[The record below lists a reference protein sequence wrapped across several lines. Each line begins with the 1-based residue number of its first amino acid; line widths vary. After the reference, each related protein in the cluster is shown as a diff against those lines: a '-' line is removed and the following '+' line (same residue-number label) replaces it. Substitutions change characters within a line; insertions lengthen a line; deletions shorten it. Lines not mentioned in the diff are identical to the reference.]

1 MTLFSYLLQHSAK
14 RMAILISLL
23 AASPLA
29 VQAQVAFS
37 PPTNVSNGPAPQYG
51 QQMIVDSA
59 GNVDIV
65 WTGPVFNRSTDGGST
80 FSAPVQVSNGSGE
93 WGFPL
98 SHSMAL
104 DKAGNIYIAWAGS
117 GPPGGSYGIFI
128 SRSSDAGAT
137 FSVPVS
143 LTNTYALRPQVTV
156 DPSGKI
162 DIVWLALTGRTQ
174 TSPGSPD
181 SPPQYAYDFTA
192 YFSQSSDGGNTFSPA
207 TAVFTSQEQNSSQ
220 QSPSIQLAVDASGN
234 IYVLGEG
241 GGGQFVLVARSNNG
255 GATFSITY
263 VQNQPISSPDSAKM
277 ALDAAGNI
285 DVVWTHWINRYHVL
299 FSRST
304 DGGATFSPPVDLT
317 PLSPGAESPKMAV
330 DSSGNINVAWL
341 DYSPGYFGVFFARS
355 TDGITFST
363 PEALSTDP
371 ALGYG
376 LGPYSI
382 AIAVDSHGNISV
394 VWEDND
400 SADRYQNQYGSQQ
413 WDIYFTGSSDGGATF
428 QGPVNVSNTSG
439 ISASPVIAVDASS
452 TAYITWMFSPPS
464 PYNFNVYFSRSVALS
479 SLSLKPSSVIGGPL
493 GSSTGTV
500 TLSGPA
506 PSGGAIVSLSSSN
519 PSVASVPASVTVPAG
534 ATSATFTVNTSIVV
548 GSTTVTISGSYNGTT
563 QSASLTVLL

>member
-1 MTLFSYLLQHSAK
+1 MTLFSYVLRHSTK

-29 VQAQVAFS
+29 LQAQVAFS

-65 WTGPVFNRSTDGGST
+65 WTGPVFSRSTDGGST

-93 WGFPL
+93 WG
-98 SHSMAL
+98 HSMAL
-104 DKAGNIYIAWAGS
+104 DKADNIYIAWAGS
-117 GPPGGSYGIFI
+117 GPLGGSYGIFI

-137 FSVPVS
+137 FSAPVS
-143 LTNTYALRPQVTV
+143 LSNAYASRPQVAV

-162 DIVWLALTGRTQ
+162 DIVWVVWTGTTQ
-174 TSPGSPD
+174 TSPGSLD

-220 QSPSIQLAVDASGN
+220 QGPSVQLAVDASSN
-234 IYVLGEG
+234 IDVLGEG
-241 GGGQFVLVARSNNG
+241 GGGQFVLLARSNNG

-263 VQNQPISSPDSAKM
+263 VQNQPTSYQDSAKM

-285 DVVWTHWINRYHVL
+285 DVVWEHWINRYHVF

-304 DGGATFSPPVDLT
+304 DGGATFSPPVDVT

-341 DYSPGYFGVFFARS
+341 DYSPGYFGVFFAGS
-355 TDGITFST
+355 TDGGATFST
-363 PEALSTDP
+363 PKALSTDP

-413 WDIYFTGSSDGGATF
+413 WDIYFTSSRDGGATF
-428 QGPVNVSNTSG
+428 QGPVTVSNTSG

-452 TAYITWMFSPPS
+452 AAYITWMFSQPS

-479 SLSLKPSSVIGGPL
+479 SLSLNPSTVVGGLL

-506 PSGGAIVSLSSSN
+506 PSGGAVVSLSSSN
-519 PSVASVPASVTVPAG
+519 ASVASVPASVTVPAG
-534 ATSATFTVNTSIVV
+534 ATSASFTVNTSIVV
-548 GSTTVTISGSYNGTT
+548 VSTSVTISGSYNGTT

>member
-1 MTLFSYLLQHSAK
+1 MTLFSYVLRHSTK

-29 VQAQVAFS
+29 LQAQVAFS

-65 WTGPVFNRSTDGGST
+65 WTGPVFSRSTDGGST

-93 WGFPL
+93 WG
-98 SHSMAL
+98 HSMAL
-104 DKAGNIYIAWAGS
+104 DKADNIYIAWAGS
-117 GPPGGSYGIFI
+117 GPGGSYGIFI

-137 FSVPVS
+137 FSAPVS
-143 LTNTYALRPQVTV
+143 LSNAYASRPQVAV

-162 DIVWLALTGRTQ
+162 DIVWVVWTGTTQ
-174 TSPGSPD
+174 TSPGSSD
-181 SPPQYAYDFTA
+181 TPPQYTYDFTA

-207 TAVFTSQEQNSSQ
+207 TAVFTSQEQNSSH
-220 QSPSIQLAVDASGN
+220 QSPSVQLAVDASGN

-241 GGGQFVLVARSNNG
+241 GGGQFVLLARSNNG

-263 VQNQPISSPDSAKM
+263 VQNQPLSYQDSAKM
-277 ALDAAGNI
+277 VLDAAGNI
-285 DVVWTHWINRYHVL
+285 DVVWGHWINRYHVL

-341 DYSPGYFGVFFARS
+341 DYSPGYFGVFFACS
-355 TDGITFST
+355 TDGGITFST
-363 PEALSTDP
+363 PQALSTDP

-382 AIAVDSHGNISV
+382 AIAVDSSGNISV

-428 QGPVNVSNTSG
+428 QGPVNVSNISG

-452 TAYITWMFSPPS
+452 TAYITWMFSPPG

-479 SLSLKPSSVIGGPL
+479 SLSLKPSSVVGGPL

-506 PSGGAIVSLSSSN
+506 PSGGAVVSLSSSN

-534 ATSATFTVNTSIVV
+534 ATSATFTVHTSIIVV
-548 GSTTVTISGSYNGTT
+548 STSVTISGSYNGTT